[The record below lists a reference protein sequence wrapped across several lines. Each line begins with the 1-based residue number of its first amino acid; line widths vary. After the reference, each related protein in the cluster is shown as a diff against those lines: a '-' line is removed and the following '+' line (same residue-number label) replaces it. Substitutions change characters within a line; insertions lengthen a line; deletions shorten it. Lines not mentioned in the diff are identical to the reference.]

1 MAHVEDNSGG
11 REVSVEPNLVPFI
24 DLMSVCIIFLLVTA
38 VWTQVSM
45 IELGASVYGKKVG
58 ETEPVKSIQQVSIS
72 VKITSKGYII
82 KEGAN
87 AFSILKKDETYDL
100 QSLFDQLK
108 VIKKRNPKANVAS
121 ISLENNLK
129 YNEMIEGMDVM
140 LNAGFPEVS
149 VRTQ

>member
-1 MAHVEDNSGG
+1 MAHIDDNSGG
-11 REVSVEPNLVPFI
+11 REVNVEPNLVPFI

-58 ETEPVKSIQQVSIS
+58 ETEPVKQVQSVSIS
-72 VKITSKGYII
+72 VKITSKGYVI

-87 AFSILKKDETYDL
+87 AFSIRKADGEYDL
-100 QSLFDQLK
+100 QSLYDQLK
-108 VIKKRNPKANVAS
+108 VIKKRNPQTSFAS
-121 ISLENNLK
+121 ISLEDNLK

-140 LNAGFPEVS
+140 LNSGFSEVS